1 MPSASRFL
9 PLLPAAPADSGG
21 SARLTRLFARLSL
34 LAAWAINSW
43 DSLAWLVRALARE
56 EQVVQRMLLIALGGM
71 AVIRVLLPAD
81 PSRIHPR
88 AGAIALAGVVLA
100 TLVHASTDIH
110 FVQAAAALCLLHA
123 VSALFLDA
131 ERWQRQWS
139 LLAIVLICLPIQP
152 HIDAYLGLPLR
163 LWTAGVVAPL
173 LQTVGV
179 ASATVESIVVTEGSV
194 ADVASVCSGVRTLW
208 YAVALWLGARL
219 FWPQAARRR
228 WWLAGV
234 LSVTL
239 AVACNTL
246 RVFLLVLALHHHA
259 VPFLVD
265 LAHASMGLLALCVVG
280 GINVWLCATD
290 PLSAPISVDDQPPA
304 LWQHGAIVLLLLA
317 SAAIPSA
324 RPDAGKVSIPAHL
337 LWPSS
342 FDVQPLALS
351 PSERD
356 LVLGR
361 GSRVAEKHRFTW
373 QGTQG
378 SLLVVESSNWRA
390 QHAPELCLIAQGARI
405 SDVTRVATP
414 AGDFR
419 VVRLD
424 GGQQTAITWF
434 QSGADIVPD
443 LAARL
448 WAQLRQRERD
458 WTMVTL
464 VVDGEL
470 TSAQTIGLQSAV
482 WSVVAYP
489 ASNSVA
495 AMAKESS

>member
-1 MPSASRFL
+1 MPAASRFS
-9 PLLPAAPADSGG
+9 PLLPAAPADSEGG
-21 SARLTRLFARLSL
+21 DRLTQLFARLL
-34 LAAWAINSW
+34 LLLAWAIASR
-43 DSLAWLVRALARE
+43 DSLAWLVRALTRE
-56 EQVVQRMLLIALGGM
+56 EQAVQRMLLIALGVM
-71 AVIRVLLPAD
+71 AVIRVLWSAD
-81 PSRIHPR
+81 RPRIHPQ
-88 AGAIALAGVVLA
+88 AAMIALAGIVLA
-100 TLVHASTDIH
+100 TIVRVGTDIH

-123 VSALFLDA
+123 LSALFLDA

-139 LLAIVLICLPIQP
+139 LLVIVVICLPIQP

-179 ASATVESIVVTEGSV
+179 ASATVESIIVTEGSV

-208 YAVALWLGARL
+208 YALALWLGARL
-219 FWPQAARRR
+219 LWPHTARRC

-259 VPFLVD
+259 ASFVVD
-265 LAHASMGLLALCVVG
+265 LAHASMGLLALGVVG

-290 PLSAPISVDDQPPA
+290 PFSAPISVDDEPPA

-324 RPDAGKVSIPAHL
+324 RPDAGRVSMPVHL
-337 LWPSS
+337 VWPSS
-342 FDVQPLALS
+342 FHVQPLALS

-361 GSRVAEKHRFTW
+361 GSRVAEKHRFNW
-373 QGTQG
+373 KGTQG

-405 SDVTRVATP
+405 SDVTRVPTP
-414 AGDFR
+414 AGAFR

-424 GGQQTAITWF
+424 GGKQTAITWF

-482 WSVVAYP
+482 WSVVAHP